1 MFPLQYVVAPC
12 LGALIGY
19 ITNDI
24 AIRMLFRPHT
34 AKYVLG
40 RRVPFTPGIIPK
52 EKGRIAE
59 AIGGV
64 ISQNLMNPEVLTRY
78 LLSPEM
84 VGKVRTAVEEFLAK
98 QKENQES
105 VSEFLGHYLSEEE
118 VKTVTDSVK
127 QNFTAQISAKL
138 MDAALGEK
146 IAHLAVE
153 HVLNDMGTT
162 GIAGIASFVL
172 RPFLSML
179 KDPVER
185 VLSQKINEMLQTNG
199 PQMVA
204 TMIDEEASNL
214 LSKPMS
220 EVMTGHDEQL
230 QQVVAATESFYQK
243 VITDNLP
250 KILESIDIAK
260 IVRDRINEMDV
271 NETECLIRQVMDK
284 ELKAIVWLGALLGAL
299 MGCLNLLVF

>member
-84 VGKVRTAVEEFLAK
+84 VGKVRTAVEEFLTK

-118 VKTVTDSVK
+118 LKTVTDSVK

-179 KDPVER
+179 KDPAER
-185 VLSQKINEMLQTNG
+185 VLSQKINEMLQANG

-204 TMIDEEASNL
+204 SMIDEEAGNL

-271 NETECLIRQVMDK
+271 NETERLIRQVMDK